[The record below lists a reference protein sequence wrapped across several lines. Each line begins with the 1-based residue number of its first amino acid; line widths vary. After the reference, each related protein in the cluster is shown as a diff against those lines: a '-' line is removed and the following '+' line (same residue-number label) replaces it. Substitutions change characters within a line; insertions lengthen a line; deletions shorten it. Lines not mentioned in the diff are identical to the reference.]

1 MIERTKDVPEEVR
14 KFAPKQQP
22 RSLGDP
28 TDMAGQALV
37 AMLQHAANIS
47 DDQCNEA
54 LTVVDK
60 LYVELRSAEDRI
72 RRLEAE
78 IEFHRNRA
86 ARGESWLRRIQKE
99 VEENLIAP
107 RGRPSGAQT

>member
-22 RSLGDP
+22 RSPGDP
-28 TDMAGQALV
+28 TDMAGEALI

-47 DDQCNEA
+47 DDKCNAA
-54 LTVVDK
+54 LTTVDE
-60 LYVELRSAEDRI
+60 LDAQLRSAEDRI
-72 RRLEAE
+72 KQLEADV
-78 IEFHRNRA
+78 EFHRNRA

-99 VEENLIAP
+99 VEESLIAP
-107 RGRPSGAQT
+107 RGKPSGIQM

>member
-1 MIERTKDVPEEVR
+1 MVERTQDVPEEVR

-22 RSLGDP
+22 RPPGDP

-47 DDQCNEA
+47 DDHCNEA

-60 LYVELRSAEDRI
+60 LYAELRSAEDRI
-72 RRLEAE
+72 RQLEAE

-86 ARGESWLRRIQKE
+86 ARGESWLRRIQEE

-107 RGRPSGAQT
+107 RGKHPRMQT

>member
-47 DDQCNEA
+47 EDQCNEA

-72 RRLEAE
+72 SQLEAE

-86 ARGESWLRRIQKE
+86 ARGEDWLRRIQKE
-99 VEENLIAP
+99 LEENHIAP